1 MRRSPP
7 PTPAGSYL
15 LEIVTPRT
23 NAALISPAENLFS
36 ALQAGSTDGQPVAL
50 EIAAEG
56 DRRRFLVRCRSQAEQ
71 RRVAALIGAAYP
83 QAALRLLGE
92 DSPVDPLALAADER
106 CVCCTL
112 RLRRPEYLPLRTFQD
127 RDLDADA
134 GPAQTDPVLGILMGL
149 GDLAGAWRAV
159 AQLVVLAP
167 APLHWARAY
176 QRQALEQTIQADRA
190 TAGSS
195 SGSILGSLLLV
206 ALMGALL
213 VASAASNAWVRQ
225 DWGTLAMLT
234 TGSILAVLV
243 GTLLA
248 WWLRRDQLYDS
259 RLVQDKLSRDAC
271 LVELRLV
278 IVAPLEAD
286 SDAMRAHLRR
296 LAAAYQALSLASG
309 NGLVPASPSDG
320 GQEPLRRLE
329 PLAGWRKRPLLLNV
343 RELACLWH
351 LPQAADDVA
360 LVERTTAR
368 RRLPLPATVGAG
380 QDSEGCRIGVAAH
393 QLREVPV
400 CLPPALLRRHLLAV
414 AKTRRGKSTLLLRL
428 AAFLMGARA
437 DRQCLVLVDP
447 HRDLAKAALGLVP
460 ADREAEVVYLDLA
473 ERRRPFGL
481 NLLDAGLGWDR
492 DQAVSNSLRIFRREF
507 DGFWGPRM
515 EDAFRFALMAL
526 FEANASLCREDR
538 SRGRDWQHTV
548 LDVPA
553 LLQLRGF
560 RRRVLKR
567 AADRTIVDWF
577 DTYFEALDPRL
588 RLEVINP
595 VLTKVHRYLG
605 STVARRIVGQPRSTV
620 DFREFVAQGRLV
632 LVNLSAFDV
641 GEDTAAL
648 VGGTLL
654 NLAARAVS
662 AQVVLPPAKRRAVTL
677 CVDEFHT
684 IPGADYEQVFG
695 ELAKYGANMIL
706 ATQTLARLDRLT
718 AADRGRDLR
727 SVVFAN
733 LDGLFAFQTS
743 AEDAGFLASEL
754 GGGLDEQDVLELG
767 HYQSY
772 ARLTDMRTGERLP
785 AFSVLLDP
793 PAAGDAGRAERLA
806 RVSAERYGRDWV
818 GVDLALEAAAERI
831 RKRPATSLA
840 TDELPESAPP
850 SDGDGVP
857 RPDQTVYGGEL
868 PVDAESGAA

>member
-1 MRRSPP
+1 
-7 PTPAGSYL
+7 
-15 LEIVTPRT
+15 
-23 NAALISPAENLFS
+23 
-36 ALQAGSTDGQPVAL
+36 VAL

-56 DRRRFLVRCRSQAEQ
+56 DRRRFLVRCRSQPEQ

-83 QAALRLLGE
+83 QAALRSLGQ
-92 DSPVDPLALAADER
+92 DSPLDPLVLAANER

-149 GDLAGAWRAV
+149 GDLPGASRAV

-176 QRQALEQTIQADRA
+176 QRLALEQTIQGEGA
-190 TAGSS
+190 TS
-195 SGSILGSLLLV
+195 SGSVLGSLLLV

-213 VASAASNAWVRQ
+213 LVSVVSSAWVRQ

-243 GTLLA
+243 VTLVGR
-248 WWLRRDQLYDS
+248 WLRRDQLCDP
-259 RLVQDKLSRDAC
+259 RLVQEKLSRDAC
-271 LVELRLV
+271 LVELRLA
-278 IVAPLEAD
+278 IVAPLQAD
-286 SDAMRAHLRR
+286 GDTVRAHLRR
-296 LAAAYQALSLASG
+296 LAAAYQALGLASG
-309 NGLVPASPSDG
+309 NGLVPASPLDG
-320 GQEPLRRLE
+320 GLERLRRLE
-329 PLAGWRKRPLLLNV
+329 PLHGWRKRAVLLNV

-368 RRLPLPATVGAG
+368 RRLPLPSTVGGG
-380 QDSEGCRIGVAAH
+380 QGSEGCRVGVAVH
-393 QLREVPV
+393 QLREVSV
-400 CLPPALLRRHLLAV
+400 CLSTALLRRHLLAV

-428 AAFLMGARA
+428 AAFLMGADGRGPA
-437 DRQCLVLVDP
+437 EGQCLVLVDP
-447 HRDLAKAALGLVP
+447 HRDLATAALGLVP
-460 ADREAEVVYLDLA
+460 ADREAEVVYLDLS

-481 NLLDAGLGWDR
+481 NLLDVGLGWDR
-492 DQAVSNSLRIFRREF
+492 DQAVGNSLRVFRREF

-538 SRGRDWQHTV
+538 ACGRDWQHTV
-548 LDVPA
+548 LEVPA

-605 STVARRIVGQPRSTV
+605 STVARRIVGQPRSTL

-654 NLAARAVS
+654 NLAARAIS
-662 AQVVLPPAKRRAVTL
+662 AQVVLPPAERRAVTL

-706 ATQTLARLDRLT
+706 ATQTLARMDRLT

-743 AEDAGFLASEL
+743 AEDARYLAGEL

-767 HYQSY
+767 HYHCY

-793 PAAGDAGRAERLA
+793 PPVGDARRAEWLA
-806 RVSAERYGRDWV
+806 RVSAERYGRDAAD
-818 GVDLALEAAAERI
+818 VDFALEAAAERI
-831 RKRPATSLA
+831 RKRPAASQT
-840 TDELPESAPP
+840 TDEQRESAPP
-850 SDGDGVP
+850 ADGNGIL
-857 RPDQTVYGGEL
+857 RSDQTVCGGEL
-868 PVDAESGAA
+868 LVDAESETA